1 MRAIARVTVR
11 NRMHPQHKEEGRMR
25 SRGARAWVRTVL
37 ALAALATATATARAE
52 QIADRFDQARLEG
65 VVVVYAA
72 TDLDV
77 VRRTIRACDLGRLRT
92 AAPAL
97 LRARSRGG
105 IERWLT
111 ANTATR

>member
-77 VRRTIRACDLGRLRT
+77 VKPVILPCPKPGEPLVLPAASWNVIRFVKG
-92 AAPAL
+92 
-97 LRARSRGG
+97 
-105 IERWLT
+105 
-111 ANTATR
+111 